1 MLNEISQVKT
11 NTVWLHLYVEP
22 KTQSKQN
29 RNRLIDTE
37 EKTVAAKGG
46 KGVNRRVKYVKEIK
60 RGKFKITK

>member
-1 MLNEISQVKT
+1 M
-11 NTVWLHLYVEP
+11 EP

-46 KGVNRRVKYVKEIK
+46 KGVKRRVKYVKEIK